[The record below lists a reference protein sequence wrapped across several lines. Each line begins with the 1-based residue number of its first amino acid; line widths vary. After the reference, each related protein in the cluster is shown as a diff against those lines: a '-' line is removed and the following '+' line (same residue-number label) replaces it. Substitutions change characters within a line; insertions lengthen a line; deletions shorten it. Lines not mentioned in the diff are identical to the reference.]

1 MGENLTVSSNSDKT
15 LFEAGKDIVIDRD
28 ATLNSEKN
36 SVVFSAGQDIKFE
49 EDFTVHGKDLNSML

>member
-36 SVVFSAGQDIKFE
+36 SVVFSAGQDIKTLRFME
-49 EDFTVHGKDLNSML
+49 KDLNSML